1 MPFYEYECEICGVR
15 FECQQAVTDEPL
27 MICPECGGRVRRLI
41 QPAGI
46 IFKGKGFYVT
56 DNKKAG
62 ASTAAP
68 KGRAGRKRS
77 ARAERP

>member
-1 MPFYEYECEICGVR
+1 
-15 FECQQAVTDEPL
+15 

-56 DNKKAG
+56 DNKKARS
-62 ASTAAP
+62 STVAP
-68 KGRAGRKRS
+68 KDRSGRKRL